1 MIRKLQYWSVLGVAL
16 MSVLLFFLT
25 FASGNSSY
33 FEDNYSWLLG
43 INVVVALILLVLVIF
58 LMIRL
63 YRRYRLGRFGSK
75 LMVRLVLFFSLIGVI
90 PGALIYI
97 VSVQFVSN
105 SIESWFNV
113 KIESAL
119 SSGVDLGRAALD
131 DGLNELAR
139 KAKRIAADVRVENR
153 KLISGE
159 ADIVRE
165 RSLVNEAIVVGENG
179 HVVFKF
185 SEENA
190 ETDVPTLAML
200 DQVRKKGNFAEIEN
214 SHATLG
220 REEKGLSKNA
230 LRLRVIVPVASDSS
244 LHYFLQMRQT
254 VPSYLSE
261 SAETLRVAYSQYQQ
275 RALAR
280 SGLRKIYL
288 ITLTLTWLLAILGA
302 MVSALLV
309 SGNLVRPLLLLAEG
323 TRAVAEGNLSPRP
336 ILHTND
342 ELGVLTKS
350 FHIMTRQLFEARNAA
365 ENNRVALENAKSYLE
380 SVLENMSAGVIVL
393 DSDFKL
399 VSYNT
404 SVMRIL
410 LQDLSMYVGQSLNQV
425 EGVSEFMAAVV
436 RAFSLQRAQVGLDDD
451 PATKLYWQ
459 QQIEISHGFLHPD
472 KEHVITVLA
481 RGSNLPLD
489 SGNGYVV
496 VFDDISDVIS
506 VQRSL
511 AWGDVA
517 RRLAHEIKNP
527 LTPIQLS
534 AERLQMKLEGKLLPE
549 DAAILAKGTTT
560 IVNQVA
566 SMQRMVD
573 DFRDYAKTSTVK
585 LAVLDLNALIEEIL
599 HLYLNQDESDIIHA
613 ELALDLPNIM
623 GDAVQLRQVIHN
635 LLQNAQDA
643 VTERLANAGDEAY
656 TPQIEVTTEKIGYQA
671 GEGEIKDAVR
681 LSIRDNGSGFSQKM
695 LACAFE
701 PYMTSKA
708 RGTGLGLPTVKKII
722 EEHGGRIDIVNR
734 AEGKGAKILILLHK
748 LAEEKGN
755 LLLS

>member
-1 MIRKLQYWSVLGVAL
+1 VTRKLQYWSVVGVAL
-16 MSVLLFFLT
+16 MAVLLFFLT

-43 INVVVALILLVLVIF
+43 MNVVVAAVLLVLVIL
-58 LMIRL
+58 LMVRL

-90 PGALIYI
+90 PGALIYM

-113 KIESAL
+113 KVESAL

-131 DGLNELAR
+131 DGLNELVR
-139 KAKRIAADVRVENR
+139 KAKRIAAEVRVENN
-153 KLISGE
+153 KLVSGE
-159 ADIVRE
+159 VDIVRE
-165 RSLVNEAIVVGENG
+165 RSSINEAIVVGGNG
-179 HVVFKF
+179 QVIFKL
-185 SEENA
+185 SQNEVQV
-190 ETDVPTLAML
+190 DVPTVAML
-200 DQVRKKGNFAEIEN
+200 NQVRKKGDFSEIEN
-214 SHATLG
+214 SHVNLG
-220 REEKGLSKNA
+220 REDKGGAKNI
-230 LRLRVIVPVASDSS
+230 LRLRVIVPLVSNSS
-244 LHYFLQMRQT
+244 EHYFLQMQQM

-261 SAETLRVAYSQYQQ
+261 NAETLRVAYSQYQQ

-302 MVSALLV
+302 IVSALLV

-350 FHIMTRQLFEARNAA
+350 FHIMTRQLFEARNSA

-404 SVMRIL
+404 SVTRIL
-410 LQDLSMYVGQSLNQV
+410 LQDLSTYLGQSLNQV

-496 VFDDISDVIS
+496 VFDDISGVIS

-511 AWGDVA
+511 AWGEVA
-517 RRLAHEIKNP
+517 CRLAHEIKNP

-534 AERLQMKLEGKLLPE
+534 AERLQMKLEGKLSPE
-549 DAAILAKGTTT
+549 DAVILAKGTTT

-599 HLYLNQDESDIIHA
+599 HLYLNQDGSDIIHA
-613 ELALDLPNIM
+613 ELAADLPEIM

-643 VTERLANAGDEAY
+643 VMERFANAAGEAY
-656 TPQIEVTTEKIGYQA
+656 TPQIEVTTEKIEYQT
-671 GEGEIKDAVR
+671 GEGEIKDAIR
-681 LSIRDNGSGFSQKM
+681 LSIRDNGPGFSQKM

-701 PYMTSKA
+701 PYMTSKV
-708 RGTGLGLPTVKKII
+708 RGTGLGLPTVKKIV